1 LTAIEEWWNNL
12 CLMPAARLQ
21 VLLAALC
28 FATTGTAQALG
39 PSGTD
44 PVGVGAARILVGGT
58 LLVAVAL
65 ASGNALRG
73 RWAPGPVL
81 AAVAAVATYQLA
93 FFAAV
98 ADTGVAVGT
107 IVALGSAPTLAGLF
121 EWLIDRRRPEPR
133 WAVATALACA
143 GVALLA
149 LAGGEASVSAPG
161 IGLAVVAGGSYAIY
175 TLAAKRLLTA
185 GHSPEAVMAVA
196 FGLAAVVLLPALV
209 LSEPVWLLHADGIAL
224 ALFLGVIP
232 TALAYVLFARGLKHL
247 SASETATLT
256 LAEPLT
262 AGVLGAVVLAEPT
275 TAMSAAGAGLVLA
288 GLLALGVRLPAPAV
302 ATPERA
308 TA

>member
-1 LTAIEEWWNNL
+1 MAT
-12 CLMPAARLQ
+12 ARLQ

-28 FATTGTAQALG
+28 FATTGTAQAIG

-44 PVGVGAARILVGGT
+44 PIAVGAARILIGGT
-58 LLVAVAL
+58 LLVLVAL
-65 ASGNALRG
+65 AGRAFTGR

-98 ADTGVAVGT
+98 SDTGVAVGT
-107 IVALGSAPTLAGLF
+107 IVALGSAPALAGLF
-121 EWLIDRRRPEPR
+121 EWLLGRRPEPR

-149 LAGGEASVSAPG
+149 LAGGDASVSPLG
-161 IGLAVVAGGSYAIY
+161 IGLAVVAGGSYAVY
-175 TLAAKRLLTA
+175 TLAAKRLLSD
-185 GHSPEAVMAVA
+185 GHAPEAVMAVA
-196 FGLAAVVLLPALV
+196 FGLAAVVLLPALL
-209 LSEPVWLLHADGIAL
+209 LSEPGWLLHADGIAL
-224 ALFLGVIP
+224 AVFLGVIP
-232 TALAYVLFARGLKHL
+232 TAFAYILFARGLERL

-262 AGVLGAVVLAEPT
+262 AGLLGAIVLAEPM

-288 GLLALGVRLPAPAV
+288 GLVALGVRLPTPSV
-302 ATPERA
+302 ASPERA
-308 TA
+308 PA